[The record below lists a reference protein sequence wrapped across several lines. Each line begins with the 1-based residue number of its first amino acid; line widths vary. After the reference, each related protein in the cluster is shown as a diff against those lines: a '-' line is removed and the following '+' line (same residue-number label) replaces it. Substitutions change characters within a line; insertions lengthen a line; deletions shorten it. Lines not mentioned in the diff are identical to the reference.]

1 MTTIYFDENL
11 SHYWAQAF
19 DLLSKAHFPSIS
31 VKHTSEYF
39 GRGTAD
45 EVIIPAIGEEGEA
58 LVTMDLSIQRT
69 RLQNQLC
76 EAHKLGVFFLKM
88 PKRQGNSWEIIKVLT
103 TNRSYIVEKAQ
114 YEKHPFAFLLKPVGK
129 PEQMRR

>member
-19 DLLSKAHFPSIS
+19 DLLSKVHFQEIS
-31 VKHTSEYF
+31 VKHTSERF

-45 EVIIPAIGEEGEA
+45 EDIIPAIGQEGGI
-58 LVTMDLSIQRT
+58 LITKDLNIRRV
-69 RLQNQLC
+69 RLQAQLC

-88 PKRQGNSWEIIKVLT
+88 PTGQDTSWEIIKVLT
-103 TNRSYIVEKAQ
+103 INWEYIVDKVQ
-114 YEKHPFAFLLKPVGK
+114 KEKHPFAFRLKPVGK
-129 PEQMRR
+129 PERM